1 MVIHCFFSNSKFCL
15 FTCCRDCFVYQV
27 QILPKELFHQL
38 LSQKSKHRPSEF
50 ILHSLNR
57 GKSIFEMQLFFFIWT
72 FAENFFFC
80 IEERVLA
87 KRKLKKKDKKKTF
100 TNKRSFFLDAC
111 QKKNAKK

>member
-1 MVIHCFFSNSKFCL
+1 LFRLPSPNPTEGTISPTAFSKVK
-15 FTCCRDCFVYQV
+15 TQTVGVYFAFA
-27 QILPKELFHQL
+27 E
-38 LSQKSKHRPSEF
+38 PS
-50 ILHSLNR
+50 
-57 GKSIFEMQLFFFIWT
+57 KSIFEMQLFFFIWT